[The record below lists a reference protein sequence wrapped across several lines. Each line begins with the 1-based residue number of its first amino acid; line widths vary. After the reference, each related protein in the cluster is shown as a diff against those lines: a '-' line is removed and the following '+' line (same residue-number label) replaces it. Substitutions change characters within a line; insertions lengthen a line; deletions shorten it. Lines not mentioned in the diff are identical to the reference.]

1 MKKLTILLIAL
12 SALATLVSCDKGYK
26 TTIGLAVN
34 AETLKLPSSE
44 AGYFYMH
51 IASNRDW
58 NLYVEQNND
67 WLHPEQTSGSGTA
80 YPKFNYDAYVGAIDR
95 EAEIVLSCD
104 VKTIRIKVIQPKS
117 E

>member
-1 MKKLTILLIAL
+1 MKKLAVILIAL
-12 SALATLVSCDKGYK
+12 ASLVGCNKSF
-26 TTIGLAVN
+26 TSSIELAVDS
-34 AETLKLPSSE
+34 ETLNLPSSE

-58 NLYVEQNND
+58 TLTVEADKD

-95 EAEIVLSCD
+95 EAKIIISCD
-104 VKTIRIKVIQPKS
+104 VKTITVTVVQPKS